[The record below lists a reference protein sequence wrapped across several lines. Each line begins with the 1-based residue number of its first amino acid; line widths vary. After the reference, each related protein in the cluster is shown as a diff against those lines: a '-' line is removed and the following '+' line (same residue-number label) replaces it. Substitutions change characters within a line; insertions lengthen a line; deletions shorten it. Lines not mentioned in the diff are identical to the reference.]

1 MSKEEKAQEE
11 ILDDADL
18 EKSFNES
25 LEDLKK
31 SLGDEEEQEEEDL
44 EKAKK
49 NPPKKSD
56 AEPEDEE
63 EAEEEEEEEGYEEK
77 VKKSIEDQLGEDPE
91 AEAAMD
97 VEPFLR
103 SLVKSIDEAIQNVRK
118 EIIGK
123 IAEAECLLKSQGKL
137 LVAQAK
143 LQKSVQ
149 EKVDK
154 VANTPIP
161 SNSLRALQKSRFEAG
176 EKNIELSGVEI
187 LEKSR
192 NWIREGKIDLV
203 EAGII
208 ESRVNKG
215 TIGKVDDVTDK
226 KVKNLLMKEVG

>member
-1 MSKEEKAQEE
+1 
-11 ILDDADL
+11 
-18 EKSFNES
+18 
-25 LEDLKK
+25 LKK

-63 EAEEEEEEEGYEEK
+63 EAEEEEEEEEGYEEK

-118 EIIGK
+118 EIVGK

-137 LVAQAK
+137 LVAQAE

-149 EKVDK
+149 EKVEK
-154 VANTPIP
+154 MANTPMP
-161 SNSLRALQKSRFEAG
+161 SNSLRALQKSRFETG

-192 NWIREGKIDLV
+192 NWVREGKIDLV

-215 TIGKVDDVTDK
+215 MIGKVDDVTDK